1 MNEPND
7 LEPKPGQ
14 RNAGQDGP
22 SDQRRT
28 GQGGATSDTELEAL
42 LAELAPTEAERV
54 TLLEEHRQL
63 EKDLLRLADPLP
75 PPDFLANVMNRVAEA
90 PARPISR
97 ADVWSAAAII
107 GVTISLAVVALL
119 ASGGVTGDFGLALA
133 SLVVKL
139 REGLV
144 ATGSALLALWTTAA
158 LPTVLGLS
166 LLLAATLTAFRRLV
180 QPASLK
186 VVS

>member
-7 LEPKPGQ
+7 LE
-14 RNAGQDGP
+14 
-22 SDQRRT
+22 
-28 GQGGATSDTELEAL
+28 LEAL
-42 LAELAPTEAERV
+42 LSELAPTEAERAA
-54 TLLEEHRQL
+54 LLEEHRQL

-75 PPDFLANVMNRVAEA
+75 PPDFLAKVMSRVAEA
-90 PARPISR
+90 PARPLSR
-97 ADVWSAAAII
+97 ADVWSAVAIV
-107 GVTISLAVVALL
+107 GVTLSLAVIALL
-119 ASGGVTGDFGLALA
+119 VSGGVTGSFGLALA

-144 ATGSALLALWTTAA
+144 ASASALLALWTTAA

-180 QPASLK
+180 QPAQVK